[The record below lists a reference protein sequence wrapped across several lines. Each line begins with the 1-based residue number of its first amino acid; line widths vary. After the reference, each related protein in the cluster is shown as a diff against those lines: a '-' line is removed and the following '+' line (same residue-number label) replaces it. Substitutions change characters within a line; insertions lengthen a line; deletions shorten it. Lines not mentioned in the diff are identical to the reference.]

1 MRRADHLWIIFP
13 LLAVPARIYE
23 LKNNLDG
30 AGLPIGGFPYL
41 PAVLA
46 LAALAFLISARKLPE
61 RDSVTGGLT
70 ELFRFDGQ
78 LTLAAAVSGAFLLIV
93 SAALRLVTGGFATL
107 DAILAIF
114 LAVSG
119 AALLYVL
126 VSLRR
131 GKRFEPVAL
140 LVPVCCLVVQLI
152 AVYRANARDSV
163 PLHFYAEL
171 LAVAALCLS
180 ALYFAAFAYRCG
192 SPRAFTVA
200 ARMAAVLTAAS
211 CADMA
216 LAHRLPGLAACVGA
230 LLLLLALLEAAG
242 NFEG

>member
-1 MRRADHLWIIFP
+1 M
-13 LLAVPARIYE
+13 
-23 LKNNLDG
+23 
-30 AGLPIGGFPYL
+30 
-41 PAVLA
+41 
-46 LAALAFLISARKLPE
+46 
-61 RDSVTGGLT
+61 
-70 ELFRFDGQ
+70 
-78 LTLAAAVSGAFLLIV
+78 
-93 SAALRLVTGGFATL
+93 
-107 DAILAIF
+107 
-114 LAVSG
+114 
-119 AALLYVL
+119 
-126 VSLRR
+126 
-131 GKRFEPVAL
+131 AL

-216 LAHRLPGLAACVGA
+216 HRLPGLAACVGA